1 MLIKKLNNQ
10 FINCDIFYRLIKIFL
25 LCLVGLNLFS
35 INVSSKEQKSEWS
48 KRCTDKSK
56 IETCQIFYEI
66 YLKQKDKTS
75 KLASIM
81 LLYADEIQQNLDVLD
96 KEKKTFALKES
107 SKRVPVLFF
116 DLPLNVDLRIVPFF
130 QIDKGKRINTRF
142 LFCKGDTG
150 CRSGGKISE
159 ELLKALKHGKELNFY
174 FKIYGGTKNLLVK
187 FPLKGFIA
195 QVRKLK

>member
-35 INVSSKEQKSEWS
+35 INANSKEQKSEWS
-48 KRCTDKSK
+48 THCADESK
-56 IETCQIFYEI
+56 IETCQIVYEV
-66 YLKQKDKTS
+66 YLKQEDKIS

-96 KEKKTFALKES
+96 KEKKTFTLKES
-107 SKRVPVLFF
+107 SKRVPMLFF

-130 QIDKGKRINTRF
+130 RIDKGKQINTPF
-142 LFCKGDTG
+142 LFCKSDIG
-150 CRSGGKISE
+150 CRSGGKINE
-159 ELLKALKHGKELNFY
+159 VLLKALKRGKELNFY
-174 FKIYGGTKNLLVK
+174 FKVYGGTKNILVK
-187 FPLKGFIA
+187 FPLKGFIE

>member
-1 MLIKKLNNQ
+1 
-10 FINCDIFYRLIKIFL
+10 
-25 LCLVGLNLFS
+25 
-35 INVSSKEQKSEWS
+35 
-48 KRCTDKSK
+48 
-56 IETCQIFYEI
+56 
-66 YLKQKDKTS
+66 
-75 KLASIM
+75 M

>member
-66 YLKQKDKTS
+66 YL
-75 KLASIM
+75 
-81 LLYADEIQQNLDVLD
+81 
-96 KEKKTFALKES
+96 
-107 SKRVPVLFF
+107 
-116 DLPLNVDLRIVPFF
+116 
-130 QIDKGKRINTRF
+130 
-142 LFCKGDTG
+142 
-150 CRSGGKISE
+150 
-159 ELLKALKHGKELNFY
+159 
-174 FKIYGGTKNLLVK
+174 
-187 FPLKGFIA
+187 
-195 QVRKLK
+195 